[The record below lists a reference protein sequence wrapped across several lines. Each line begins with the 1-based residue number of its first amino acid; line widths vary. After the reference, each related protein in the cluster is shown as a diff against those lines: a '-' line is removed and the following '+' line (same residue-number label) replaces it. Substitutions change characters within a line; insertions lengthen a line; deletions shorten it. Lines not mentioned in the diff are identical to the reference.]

1 MRNAGKEAEGGVG
14 SAWCNLC
21 EQVQTHMHLSSSEQ
35 VLAPTSRR
43 GGSRRNTQSQN
54 STNRQRLA
62 SSEGLMQEG
71 AKVTQLWTFTVT

>member
-1 MRNAGKEAEGGVG
+1 MLGKRQREEVG
-14 SAWCNLC
+14 SAWCSLC
-21 EQVQTHMHLSSSEQ
+21 EQVQTHTHLSSSEQ

-43 GGSRRNTQSQN
+43 GGSRGNTQSQN
-54 STNRQRLA
+54 STNRQCLA